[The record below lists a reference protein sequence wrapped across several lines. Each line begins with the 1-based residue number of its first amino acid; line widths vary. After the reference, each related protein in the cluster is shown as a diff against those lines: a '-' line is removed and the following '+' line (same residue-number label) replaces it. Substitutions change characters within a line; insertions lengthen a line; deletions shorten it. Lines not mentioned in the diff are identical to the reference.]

1 VTTEPRPDIPP
12 LGPADALVL
21 VDVQRDFCPGG
32 ALAIAEGDA
41 IVPLLNAWIAAARSG
56 GATVVAS
63 RDHHPA
69 DHMSFHAHGG
79 PWPAHCVQGT
89 DGAALHPALALPE
102 GAIEITKGAER
113 GREQY
118 SAFDATGLGA
128 MLAARGVRRVW
139 IGGLALDVCVRATAL
154 DALREG
160 FAVNLVRAATRPVT
174 PEGGEKAL
182 AELADAGVVVV

>member
-1 VTTEPRPDIPP
+1 METVPRIPT

-41 IVPLLNAWIAAARSG
+41 IIPLLNAWVRAACSG
-56 GATVVAS
+56 GAVVIAS
-63 RDHHPA
+63 RDHHPP
-69 DHMSFHAHGG
+69 DHMSFRTHGG
-79 PWPAHCVQGT
+79 PWPPHCVQGT
-89 DGAALHPALALPE
+89 EGAALHPALVVPE
-102 GAIEITKGAER
+102 EAIEITKGAARE
-113 GREQY
+113 REQY
-118 SAFDATGLGA
+118 SAFDGTGLA
-128 MLAARGVRRVW
+128 AVLRARGVRRVW

-160 FAVNLVRAATRPVT
+160 FSVHLVRAATRPVT

-182 AELADAGVVVV
+182 AELAEAGVVIA